1 MPRTLAQASPNLEI
15 LLDGARNSYRAGDT
29 ISGRVSRT
37 APLVASHARLSIQ
50 LCGRTKSK
58 MVVSRGQA
66 GTSTYRGRFNLFNSE
81 RNKRDLFGGPIHI
94 EADGG
99 NQDWGF
105 TLTVPSGPD
114 PSAVVAGNDQKFSYL
129 PLGHHDIQTHPLPP
143 VFYTSGFFIST
154 TYHCFVEYFLEAKLH
169 ISAAGGDEQ
178 VQRAVVPLS
187 ILPLSTPD
195 ILTEFPLNKQ
205 SFLCRISTYRFTH
218 GEEAGGLSLG
228 RKTREF
234 FGSSKVPQF
243 TFSLQVEHP
252 VVLQVENSINIPFR
266 LLVLPDYDQT
276 SEAIRDSPHTVTL
289 TSMTFEI
296 KVSTKLICRG
306 TLSPH
311 TADQTRKVG
320 ADLKSAI
327 DQRHEPIVL
336 PSGDKAERLDVG
348 DLLQLNLAS
357 LISRGV
363 RALLKRQTAR
373 LYPSFTTY
381 NIKHAHKLRW
391 TLTVMAAGVT
401 TEVSSEAD
409 LTLLPG
415 PLGELPP
422 YEENEE
428 LPPPVEKN
436 EG

>member
-1 MPRTLAQASPNLEI
+1 MPQTLAQASPNLEI

-37 APLVASHARLSIQ
+37 APLVASHARLAIQ

-81 RNKRDLFGGPIHI
+81 RNKRDLFEGPIHI

-195 ILTEFPLNKQ
+195 ILTEFPLTKQ

-228 RKTREF
+228 QKTREF

-336 PSGDKAERLDVG
+336 PSGDKAEPLDVG
-348 DLLQLNLAS
+348 DLLQLNLTS

-381 NIKHAHKLRW
+381 NIKNAHKLRW

>member
-1 MPRTLAQASPNLEI
+1 MPRTPAQASPNLEI
-15 LLDGARNSYRAGDT
+15 LLDGARYSYRADDT

-50 LCGRTKSK
+50 LCGRTKSR
-58 MVVSRGQA
+58 MTVSRGQA

-81 RNKRDLFGGPIHI
+81 GNKQDLFDGPIHI

-99 NQDWGF
+99 SRDWGF
-105 TLTVPSGPD
+105 TLTIPSGPD
-114 PSAVVAGNDQKFSYL
+114 PSAVVAGNNQKFSYL
-129 PLGHHDIQTHPLPP
+129 PLGRHDIQTHSLPP
-143 VFYTSGFFIST
+143 VFYMSGFFINT

-169 ISAAGGDEQ
+169 ISAAGGDER
-178 VQRAVVPLS
+178 VQRAIVPLS

-195 ILTEFPLNKQ
+195 FLTEFQPTKH
-205 SFLCRISTYRFTH
+205 SFLCRISTYRFMH

-228 RKTREF
+228 QKTREF

-296 KVSTKLICRG
+296 KASTKLICRG

-327 DQRHEPIVL
+327 DQHREPIVL
-336 PSGDKAERLDVG
+336 PSGDKAEPLDVG
-348 DLLQLNLAS
+348 DLLQLNLTS
-357 LISRGV
+357 LIPRGI
-363 RALLKRQTAR
+363 RAFSKRQTER

-381 NIKHAHKLRW
+381 NIKHAHKLKW
-391 TLTVMAAGVT
+391 TLTLMAAGVI

-409 LTLLPG
+409 LTLLSG
-415 PLGELPP
+415 QLGELPP

-428 LPPPVEKN
+428 LPPPVEEK